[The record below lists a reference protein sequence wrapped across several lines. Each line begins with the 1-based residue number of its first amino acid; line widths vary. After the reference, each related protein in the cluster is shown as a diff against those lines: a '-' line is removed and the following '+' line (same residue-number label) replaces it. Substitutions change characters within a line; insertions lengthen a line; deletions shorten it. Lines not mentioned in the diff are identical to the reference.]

1 MQFGERPFIAIWET
15 TQACDL
21 ACKHCRACARPERDS
36 RELSTAEGK
45 ALLGRLAAARVPL
58 VVLTGGD
65 PAKRPDLVELV
76 RHGCALGLNLGLTP
90 SATPLVTRELIA

>member
-1 MQFGERPFIAIWET
+1 MFDRAPFLVFWET

-21 ACKHCRACARPERDS
+21 ACQHCRACAVPERS
-36 RELSTAEGK
+36 PGELTTAEGK
-45 ALLGRLAAARVPL
+45 SLLDDIRAMGCPI

-76 RHGCALGLNLGLTP
+76 RHGASIGL
-90 SATPLVTRELIA
+90 